1 MAIVNKL
8 RVKLLLLLILG
19 TWTQSCYYDNQVKLY
34 HISTTDCTIGSAKF
48 TADVAPII
56 ASNCATT
63 SCHNTTG
70 VGGVVLQT
78 YDQIKAKVDR
88 INQRVL
94 IDKTMPPNGLLTTS
108 ELKIIQ
114 CWISAGALNN

>member
-1 MAIVNKL
+1 MGIFKSSHL
-8 RVKLLLLLILG
+8 RILLLLILG
-19 TWTQSCYYDNQVKLY
+19 AWTQSCYYDNQVKLY
-34 HISTTDCTIGSAKF
+34 HITTTDCTTGSAKF

-56 ASNCATT
+56 AGNCATT
-63 SCHNTTG
+63 SCHNSTG

-78 YDQIKAKVDR
+78 YDQIKAKADR

-114 CWISAGALNN
+114 CWISGGTLNN